1 MTGFVP
7 SAGAKPIWFSEGDP
21 DVGQSSV
28 AVPLLEAVMASRRV
42 HCVSLLEGPA
52 LSSAVVVTVSRIP
65 AIALVARK
73 SEATI
78 ASSPRNQQS
87 HPHRTPL
94 PPVSSAIGPC
104 ADDRTECGSA

>member
-28 AVPLLEAVMASRRV
+28 AVPLLEAVIASRRG

-52 LSSAVVVTVSRIP
+52 LSSAVVVTVSWIP

-78 ASSPRNQQS
+78 ASGPAISNLILIERLS
-87 HPHRTPL
+87 LRLRARSPL
-94 PPVSSAIGPC
+94 PG
-104 ADDRTECGSA
+104 